1 MRTPLSVIRRKPSPF
16 ELRQPGRQHVSSMPF
31 DLWAFVERLPRS
43 AGVFMQRRLMKLAAG
58 VARQALGLEKCFERR
73 LQQRSSGSIT
83 GETDG
88 TLTQGRVYLVG
99 AGSGAGDLL
108 TLKAWRCL
116 QRADVV
122 VYDRLVG
129 DEVLAM
135 IPVHVERHYV
145 GKARGHHSVAQEE
158 IGQRLVSLARQ
169 GRRVVRLK
177 GGDPGVF
184 GRMGEEL
191 AALDDAGVPSEIVP
205 GITAASS
212 ACAAMGIPLTDR
224 SHAQTLRLITAQQ
237 CREGGEPDWTALA
250 REDETLVFYMGLNKL
265 EAICRG
271 LRGAGLADEWPVMLV
286 ANASLAGQQS
296 LVGTLADMPEQLRDN
311 PLPSPCLI
319 IVGSIVSMAHQRRAM
334 DLRVVDIDTEDHDL
348 FKARSA

>member
-1 MRTPLSVIRRKPSPF
+1 MRTLLSVIQRKPSPF
-16 ELRQPGRQHVSSMPF
+16 EPQAS
-31 DLWAFVERLPRS
+31 VERPPWS
-43 AGVFMQRRLMKLAAG
+43 GGVFMQRRLMKLAAS
-58 VARQALGLEKCFERR
+58 VARQALRLEKRFEGHLHRG
-73 LQQRSSGSIT
+73 LSGST
-83 GETDG
+83 SGEADG
-88 TLTQGRVYLVG
+88 ASRPVQGRVYLVG

-116 QRADVV
+116 QRADAV

-135 IPVHVERHYV
+135 IPAHVERHYV

-191 AALDDAGVPSEIVP
+191 AALDDAGVSSEIVP

-286 ANASLAGQQS
+286 ANASLAEQQS

-348 FKARSA
+348 FKAKSA

>member
-1 MRTPLSVIRRKPSPF
+1 MRTPLSVIRRKRLPF
-16 ELRQPGRQHVSSMPF
+16 EPRQPSSMPF
-31 DLWAFVERLPRS
+31 NPWPSEGRALLPVV
-43 AGVFMQRRLMKLAAG
+43 GFMQRGLMKLAAG
-58 VARQALGLEKCFERR
+58 VARQAQDFEKHFERR

-83 GETDG
+83 EEADG
-88 TLTQGRVYLVG
+88 ASRLPVQGRVYLVG
-99 AGSGAGDLL
+99 AGSGAGELL

-116 QRADVV
+116 QGADAV

-135 IPVHVERHYV
+135 IPAHVERHYV
-145 GKARGHHSVAQEE
+145 GKARGHHSVAQED

-169 GRRVVRLK
+169 GKRVVRLK

-191 AALDDAGVPSEIVP
+191 VALDDAGVPSEIVP

-224 SHAQTLRLITAQQ
+224 AHAQTLRLITAQQ

-286 ANASLAGQQS
+286 ANASLAEQQS
-296 LVGTLADMPEQLRDN
+296 LVGTLADMPEQLQDN

-319 IVGSIVSMAHQRRAM
+319 IVGSIVSMAHRRSAL
-334 DLRVVDIDTEDHDL
+334 DLRVVDIDTECGDL
-348 FKARSA
+348 IKERNA